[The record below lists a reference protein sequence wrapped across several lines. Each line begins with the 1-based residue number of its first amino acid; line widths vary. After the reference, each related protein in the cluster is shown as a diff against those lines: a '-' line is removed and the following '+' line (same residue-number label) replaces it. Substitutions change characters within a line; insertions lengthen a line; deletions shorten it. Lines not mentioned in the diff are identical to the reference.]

1 MFRWFDSFPAMGRC
15 RPMAMIIAIAS
26 LILLTASP
34 SGLAAQSG
42 SLAVL
47 VVDVADRPLAAT
59 TVQVEGTTL
68 GVFTG
73 SDGRATLAGI
83 PVGEREIRVQR
94 PGFGTQRVAIRIE
107 EGRTT
112 ELRVVLQEAPMQVE
126 GIQVQ
131 VLRPDLRPD
140 VRLDERQIQEAN
152 PQDVGDLFRALPG
165 LDAIRRGGLGMDP
178 VVRGLRDTQVGA
190 YVDGMRTLPGGPGGM
205 DTPLSHVDPSAVRSV
220 EVVKG
225 PYALTWGA
233 GNLSAVRIETQ
244 RVPPPG
250 SRSFG
255 GRTFL
260 GYNSNLGATETGLEF
275 SGSGRTTGYIL
286 SGAWRESGDYESG
299 GGVEVP
305 GSFRSGEVRGRFAY
319 RPTPSST
326 FTVAGWHQA
335 QRDIDYPGRPMDA
348 EWFDTFNG
356 SLRWEY
362 APAGGALRSVDA
374 MAYVYTVDHGMN
386 NDAKPAPM
394 RVATVSD
401 VEMVGGRLSAVVEP
415 GGGWT
420 LEAGGDGY
428 TALHFAEAR
437 PRNPDMPR
445 RLIWGDVRLSSV
457 GLFTRAER
465 MVGPFQAAGTL
476 RLDLFRSEAETASPF
491 FIANVTDNLS
501 ASEEHV
507 SGAATLTLPLDE
519 AWSLSV
525 GAGSVVRPGDANER
539 YSDRHASKRSQVGA
553 EFMGDPS
560 LRAERSNQVDFWV
573 EASYPRWTGALNL
586 FAQRIQDHV
595 SIEATDLTPR
605 AAPRVFRYVNGEAS
619 YRGAEATGSVLLTPS
634 VLLSGAASY
643 LRGRETSLGEAALGV
658 SPLRGDVALRWD
670 PPGDRRFVE
679 LATRMVARQ
688 DRVAT
693 TRGEMET
700 PGYTRVD
707 LQAGHPFPGGFMVR
721 VGVENLFDREY
732 HNHLNAVDPFSRTP
746 VPEPGRVAFA
756 RVSVSF

>member
-1 MFRWFDSFPAMGRC
+1 MFRWFHSSPSER
-15 RPMAMIIAIAS
+15 RNLPLTVLPIAIFLA
-26 LILLTASP
+26 LFTALPLALT
-34 SGLAAQSG
+34 AQSG
-42 SLAVL
+42 SVEVL
-47 VVDVADRPLAAT
+47 VVDTTDRPLAST

-73 SDGRATLAGI
+73 SDGRAILTGVPL
-83 PVGEREIRVQR
+83 GERHVLLQR
-94 PGFGTQRVAIRIE
+94 PGYHPRRITVSIRD
-107 EGRTT
+107 GVTA
-112 ELRVVLQEAPMQVE
+112 ELRVVLQEAPVQLE

-140 VRLDERQIQEAN
+140 VRLDEREIQEAN
-152 PQDVGDLFRALPG
+152 PQDVGDLFRSLPG
-165 LDAIRRGGLGMDP
+165 LDAIRRGGLGVDP

-233 GNLSAVRIETQ
+233 GNLSAVRVETQ

-250 SRSFG
+250 SAPFG

-260 GYNSNLGATETGLEF
+260 GYNSNLGATETGLEI
-275 SGSGRTTGYIL
+275 SGAGQSTGYVL
-286 SGAWRESGDYESG
+286 SGAWRESGDYQSG
-299 GGVEVP
+299 GGVEIP

-319 RPTPSST
+319 RPTPAST

-362 APAGGALRSVDA
+362 APAGGMLRGVDA

-401 VEMVGGRLSAVVEP
+401 VEMVGGRLSAVVAP
-415 GGGWT
+415 GRGWT

-445 RLIWGDVRLSSV
+445 RLIWGDVRLTSV

-465 MVGPFQAAGTL
+465 MVGPFQAAGTV
-476 RLDLFRSEAETASPF
+476 RLDLFRSDAESASPF
-491 FIANVTDNLS
+491 FIANVTDELS
-501 ASEEHV
+501 ASEEHL

-519 AWSLSV
+519 AWSVSV

-553 EFMGDPS
+553 EFMGDPA
-560 LRAERSNQVDFWV
+560 LRAERSNQLDVWL
-573 EASYPRWTGALNL
+573 EASYPRWTGSLNL
-586 FAQRIQDHV
+586 FARRIQDHV

-619 YRGAEATGSVLLTPS
+619 YRGAEATGSLRITPS
-634 VLLSGAASY
+634 LLVTGAAAY
-643 LRGRETSLGEAALGV
+643 LWGEETSLGEPALGV
-658 SPLRGDVALRWD
+658 SPLRTDLALRWD

-679 LATRMVARQ
+679 MATRMVARQ
-688 DRVAT
+688 DRIAE

-700 PGYTRVD
+700 PGYTRID
-707 LQAGHPFPGGFMVR
+707 LQAGLPFPGGFMVR

-732 HNHLNAVDPFSRTP
+732 HNHLNAVDPFSGTP
-746 VPEPGRVAFA
+746 IPEPGRVAFA
-756 RVSVSF
+756 RVSVNF

>member
-1 MFRWFDSFPAMGRC
+1 MSNR
-15 RPMAMIIAIAS
+15 
-26 LILLTASP
+26 SP
-34 SGLAAQSG
+34 SSPTSTGAARLAPALVIFLLLVLSTLPSQLMAQSG
-42 SLAVL
+42 SLEVR
-47 VVDVADRPLAAT
+47 VVDTADRPIGSA

-73 SDGRATLAGI
+73 NDGVARLSGVPAGD
-83 PVGEREIRVQR
+83 REILVRR
-94 PGFGTQRVAIRIE
+94 PGHETRRIPIRVE
-107 EGRTT
+107 EGRTA
-112 ELRVVLQEAPMQVE
+112 EVRVVLLEAPFQLE

-140 VRLDERQIQEAN
+140 LRLDEREIQEAN
-152 PQDVGDLFRALPG
+152 PQDVGDLFRSIPG
-165 LDAIRRGGLGMDP
+165 LDAIRRGGLGMEP

-190 YVDGMRTLPGGPGGM
+190 YVDGMRTLSGGPGGM
-205 DTPLSHVDPSAVRSV
+205 DTSLSHVDPSAVRNV

-233 GNLSAVRIETQ
+233 GNLSAVRVETQ
-244 RVPPPG
+244 QVPPPG
-250 SRSFG
+250 SRAFG

-260 GYNSNLGATETGLEF
+260 GYNANLGATETGLEIT
-275 SGSGRTTGYIL
+275 GAGGRTGYAL
-286 SGAWRESGDYESG
+286 SGAWRESGNYESG

-305 GSFRSGEVRGRFAY
+305 GSFRSGEVRGRVAY
-319 RPTPSST
+319 RPTPAST

-362 APAGGALRSVDA
+362 APAGGALRGLDA
-374 MAYVYTVDHGMN
+374 MAYVYSVDHGMN

-401 VEMVGGRLSAVVEP
+401 VEMMGGRLSALLEP
-415 GGGWT
+415 GRDWI
-420 LEAGGDGY
+420 LEVGGDGFS
-428 TALHFAEAR
+428 ALHFAEAR

-445 RLIWGDVRLSSV
+445 RLIWGDVRLTSL

-465 MVGPFQAAGTL
+465 PLGPFLAAGTV
-476 RLDLFRSEAETASPF
+476 RLDMFRSEADAASPF
-491 FIANVTDNLS
+491 FLANVTEDLSSSEERLS
-501 ASEEHV
+501 A
-507 SGAATLTLPLDE
+507 AATLTLPLNDG
-519 AWSLSV
+519 WSLSA

-560 LRAERSNQVDFWV
+560 LRAERSNQLDVWI
-573 EASYPRWTGALNL
+573 EARYPRWTGGLNL
-586 FAQRIQDHV
+586 FVQQIEDHI

-619 YRGAEATGSVLLTPS
+619 YRGAEASGSVRITPS
-634 VLLSGAASY
+634 VLLSGAAAY
-643 LRGRETSLGEAALGV
+643 LRGQEVSLDEPALGV
-658 SPLRGDVALRWD
+658 SPLRMDLGLRWD
-670 PPGDRRFVE
+670 PPGDRRFAE
-679 LATRMVARQ
+679 LSTRMVARQ
-688 DRVAT
+688 DRIAG

-700 PGYTRVD
+700 PGHTRLDV
-707 LQAGHPFPGGFMVR
+707 QAGHPFPGGFMVR
-721 VGVENLFDREY
+721 VGVENLLDREY